1 MELMVYILRGVY
13 NCRVEETSEII
24 YEIYFPRFDVS

>member
-13 NCRVEETSEII
+13 KFKVEETSEII
-24 YEIYFPRFDVS
+24 YEIHFPHFSVS